1 MIALT
6 FSRQSSFVNYCL
18 WCCHAAMI
26 PPSGLRLRALNGI
39 HGLLGSRDIKLIS
52 STTAFQ
58 SLVSGLLYLLAVSI
72 TNPIF
77 SEDTNALQTI
87 RSCLNLVRSG
97 MGVAFDPKLLNE
109 RYGVTLSKRDKT
121 IVCDLLSLVSVAKCL
136 EITTGSARAWLIQ
149 YACNVTTCCTIM
161 DHGF

>member
-1 MIALT
+1 MGSYSLIMLT
-6 FSRQSSFVNYCL
+6 SSQSSFVNYFL
-18 WCCHAAMI
+18 WCCNAAMI

-39 HGLLGSRDIKLIS
+39 HGLLGSRDIKLVS

-58 SLVSGLLYLLAVSI
+58 SLVSGLLYLLAVSM

-87 RSCLNLVRSG
+87 RSCLNLVCSG

-109 RYGVTLSKRDKT
+109 RYGVTSSKRDKT
-121 IVCDLLSLVSVAKCL
+121 IVYDLLSLVSLAKCL
-136 EITTGSARAWLIQ
+136 EISTGSARAWLIQ
-149 YACNVTTCCTIM
+149 
-161 DHGF
+161 